1 MNKKIINITEELRK
15 KNVSNLI
22 LNKEDEDYLLILFK
36 IDGNLDNLTERE
48 SITIYNKIYALNNS
62 DNITVKPLYRPKTF
76 FIHNEL
82 ASSLDRKRF
91 KMYQYNIHS
100 YSIQTLEE
108 TYNFPVIDDN
118 EKVRYLYYSYYL
130 NYYDFAIGFTK
141 RNHLNEIKVTTDSFW
156 KTAFIIMG
164 TMASIT
170 EFFYPFILFV
180 KDIIKMFCC
189 QIKKQPLK
197 DNEINVGN
205 QNLELN
211 EINV

>member
-1 MNKKIINITEELRK
+1 
-15 KNVSNLI
+15 
-22 LNKEDEDYLLILFK
+22 
-36 IDGNLDNLTERE
+36 
-48 SITIYNKIYALNNS
+48 
-62 DNITVKPLYRPKTF
+62 
-76 FIHNEL
+76 
-82 ASSLDRKRF
+82 
-91 KMYQYNIHS
+91 MYQYNIHS

-118 EKVRYLYYSYYL
+118 EKVRCFYNFS
-130 NYYDFAIGFTK
+130 NYYNFGIFFSK
-141 RNHLNEIKVTTDSFW
+141 RDHLNEIKVTTDSFW
-156 KTAFIIMG
+156 KIAIIIMG

-180 KDIIKMFCC
+180 IDIIKMFRR

>member
-1 MNKKIINITEELRK
+1 
-15 KNVSNLI
+15 
-22 LNKEDEDYLLILFK
+22 
-36 IDGNLDNLTERE
+36 
-48 SITIYNKIYALNNS
+48 
-62 DNITVKPLYRPKTF
+62 
-76 FIHNEL
+76 
-82 ASSLDRKRF
+82 
-91 KMYQYNIHS
+91 MYQYNIHS

-118 EKVRYLYYSYYL
+118 EKVRYFYNFSYY
-130 NYYDFAIGFTK
+130 NFGIFFSK
-141 RNHLNEIKVTTDSFW
+141 RDHLNEIKVTTDSFW
-156 KTAFIIMG
+156 KTAIIIMG

-180 KDIIKMFCC
+180 KDIIKMFRR